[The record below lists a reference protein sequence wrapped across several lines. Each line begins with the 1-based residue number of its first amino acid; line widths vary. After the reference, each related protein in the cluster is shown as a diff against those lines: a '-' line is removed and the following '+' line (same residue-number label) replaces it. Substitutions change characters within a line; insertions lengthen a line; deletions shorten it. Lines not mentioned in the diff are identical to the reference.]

1 MLDPVCL
8 EPLHRRRLAVVN
20 QYSVLHRKQHRLK
33 VHLEE
38 PDRHQHTLYLV
49 AAHNPYNRLVVQRY
63 LVQNRIKAQVRI
75 EKTRNESI
83 PLGCVPPAFVA
94 LGGRIPYGGCPTPDT
109 LSPLPTHLASLEGI
123 WDQRNPILPEG
134 TLGLVITHPPVNR
147 HTPFKTL
154 TSRHFVGGR

>member
-8 EPLHRRRLAVVN
+8 EPLHRRHLAVVN

-109 LSPLPTHLASLEGI
+109 LSPPS
-123 WDQRNPILPEG
+123 NPPSQPRRDMGSEKSYPPRRDLG
-134 TLGLVITHPPVNR
+134 TSDYSSPCE
-147 HTPFKTL
+147 
-154 TSRHFVGGR
+154 